1 MGKIEII
8 CIFAQINTKKRKMK
22 RIFIAI
28 GMLLVMSMVA
38 MAYTQTHQ
46 EGDTDVRTFGLKG
59 NVGKVIT
66 TPYFATPGE
75 DGLVQGEKMDGSESE
90 MAFDWQGRVLRDLYG
105 NVYVYDEAGNFI
117 KGEEDYQ
124 KMKRDGQGRIVFY
137 ESMRDEEDDACFKQE
152 FTYDAQGRVCKME
165 LALWEGSYTD
175 EFVYQGDNVYPDKII
190 NNGSE
195 QGENIKMT
203 TQYRYLDF
211 DEQGNWLKREVH
223 VTVVTTEEVAEGDAV
238 PEPTTEE
245 IYTIEE
251 REIKYY

>member
-1 MGKIEII
+1 
-8 CIFAQINTKKRKMK
+8 MK
-22 RIFIAI
+22 RFII
-28 GMLLVMSMVA
+28 MTSILLMMA
-38 MAYTQTHQ
+38 MMALASTHHHQ
-46 EGDTDVRTFGLKG
+46 DGVTDAHTFGLVG

-75 DGLVQGEKMDGSESE
+75 DGLIQGERMDGSESE

-124 KMKRDGQGRIVFY
+124 KMKRDGQGRIVLY
-137 ESMRDEEDDACFKQE
+137 ESRRDDEDDTCFTME
-152 FTYDAQGRVCKME
+152 FTYDSKGRVSKMN
-165 LALWEGSYTD
+165 LSLWEGAYTD
-175 EFVYQGDNVYPDKII
+175 ELVYQGDNVYPDKII
-190 NNGSE
+190 NKGSE
-195 QGENIKMT
+195 QGEDTKMT

-223 VTVVTTEEVAEGDAV
+223 VTVVTTEETGDSSAPV
-238 PEPTTEE
+238 PTKEE

>member
-1 MGKIEII
+1 MEKIEII

-22 RIFIAI
+22 RIFNTI
-28 GMLLVMSMVA
+28 GMLLVMGMVA
-38 MAYTQTHQ
+38 MADIVKSN
-46 EGDTDVRTFGLKG
+46 EGGTDARTFGLKG

-124 KMKRDGQGRIVFY
+124 KMKRDGQGRIVLY
-137 ESMRDEEDDACFKQE
+137 ESRRDDEDDTCFTME
-152 FTYDAQGRVCKME
+152 FTYDSKGRVSKMN
-165 LALWEGSYTD
+165 LSLWEGSYTD
-175 EFVYQGDNVYPDKII
+175 ELVYQGDNVYPDKII

-195 QGENIKMT
+195 QGEDTKMT

-223 VTVVTTEEVAEGDAV
+223 VTVVTTEETGDSSAPV
-238 PEPTTEE
+238 PTKEE